1 MNFDPKKSTHST
13 VSRLEDDRFVY
24 VCLPKKLVRG
34 ELWTPLLGNS
44 DDHGVLESPR
54 SGAVEATTVLRYLE
68 TFREGDPMA
77 CVILKCLY
85 GEGTTVLSYL
95 KTFIWRGDH
104 CPSLF

>member
-13 VSRLEDDRFVY
+13 VSRLEDDRCVY

-44 DDHGVLESPR
+44 DDHRVLESPR

-77 CVILKCLY
+77 CIFWKRLMESGPLSCVIWTLLY
-85 GEGTTVLSYL
+85 GEGTTVLRY
-95 KTFIWRGDH
+95 F
-104 CPSLF
+104 